1 MNLHNIKR
9 LLARKYLSLPKNIKP
24 QNKSVAME
32 IKLDRKKDY
41 ITKSDH
47 KEQIMKYLS
56 WKIKPFALYHEIR
69 EISRIFNFS
78 PEEIESILKELEDEN
93 KIFPLTAEGPRD
105 IHYMLK
111 ADIQLQLLID
121 MKKSPQKPAFLISS
135 RLSPSNNWRKEE
147 WVIII
152 QDYVLGKNLKSQLPS
167 YADFEPLRYIL
178 MHMPTFP
185 EWMPF
190 FQNIPIYIIDTLF
203 HEYKY
208 IWASGLLHP
217 NITCMIN
224 GYFENEKIEPTIRE
238 KYKLEFAFYQ
248 YILPGHINE
257 IPQKIST
264 DMPEGMYYHAIYHQY
279 RGDLSKALDLYSQSL
294 KGMNTKTFDNALLNL
309 FYTIALLND
318 STIESKKTLRNLFM
332 RDYLPSEMMPA
343 QLLALYALNEKME
356 SAIEHI
362 LYNYD
367 KFSPLVKVLIML
379 ITHHYQLQKKIKLNI
394 SNDEIQQ
401 FIDADHLKLLQ
412 LECSLDF
419 SPYIGKADCLIQEIG
434 FPPLLPPFQKM
445 NEWERVLAL
454 LLDKSKELSPKNK
467 EKKEGGV

>member
-1 MNLHNIKR
+1 
-9 LLARKYLSLPKNIKP
+9 
-24 QNKSVAME
+24 ME

-248 YILPGHINE
+248 YILPDT
-257 IPQKIST
+257 ST
-264 DMPEGMYYHAIYHQY
+264 
-279 RGDLSKALDLYSQSL
+279 
-294 KGMNTKTFDNALLNL
+294 
-309 FYTIALLND
+309 
-318 STIESKKTLRNLFM
+318 
-332 RDYLPSEMMPA
+332 
-343 QLLALYALNEKME
+343 
-356 SAIEHI
+356 
-362 LYNYD
+362 
-367 KFSPLVKVLIML
+367 KF
-379 ITHHYQLQKKIKLNI
+379 
-394 SNDEIQQ
+394 
-401 FIDADHLKLLQ
+401 
-412 LECSLDF
+412 
-419 SPYIGKADCLIQEIG
+419 
-434 FPPLLPPFQKM
+434 
-445 NEWERVLAL
+445 
-454 LLDKSKELSPKNK
+454 PKNFY
-467 EKKEGGV
+467 

>member
-1 MNLHNIKR
+1 MALVWLRHRSLLLPNPLVYN
-9 LLARKYLSLPKNIKP
+9 LLAPIRSNSRFLSLSLPQNIKP

-362 LYNYD
+362 LYN
-367 KFSPLVKVLIML
+367 
-379 ITHHYQLQKKIKLNI
+379 
-394 SNDEIQQ
+394 
-401 FIDADHLKLLQ
+401 
-412 LECSLDF
+412 
-419 SPYIGKADCLIQEIG
+419 
-434 FPPLLPPFQKM
+434 
-445 NEWERVLAL
+445 
-454 LLDKSKELSPKNK
+454 
-467 EKKEGGV
+467 